1 MAKQMGRPT
10 GRITMSVV
18 KALEPGGV
26 VHDAE
31 MRGFGARRQQDAV
44 SYFVRKRINGALQ
57 RITIGRHGSP
67 WTPETARKE
76 ADKILRDI
84 GGGGNPVE
92 RKRQARIRAGTVAEL
107 AEEFLRIHGT
117 SIKPTTRAVYSFV
130 LNKQILPVL
139 GKRPLAEVTRSDI
152 AKLHADL
159 VDQPRTANHA
169 VAVLSK
175 FIGWSMEMGHMPK
188 KENPAQGLK
197 HYKETKRQRYLSQ
210 AELEALGRALA
221 EGEADNTVNLF
232 VAAAIRLLLLTGAR
246 MNEILTLKWDYVDL
260 GRRRLFLPD
269 SKTGEKA
276 IALNSGSIEI
286 LQTLPRLTGNPYVI
300 VGQRHGQH
308 LVNLR
313 LPWCDICRKAGL
325 KNARIHDLRHSFAS
339 IAVGRGGSL
348 PIIGKLLG
356 HSQPQTT
363 ARYAHIADSPADALA
378 EETGQSISSAMGLK
392 AKV

>member
-31 MRGFGARRQQDAV
+31 MRGFGARRQQDAI

-117 SIKPTTRAVYSFV
+117 SIKPTTRAVYGFV
-130 LNKQILPVL
+130 LNKQILPAL

-175 FIGWSMEMGHMPK
+175 FIGWSMEMGHIPTK
-188 KENPAQGLK
+188 DNPARVSS
-197 HYKETKRQRYLSQ
+197 TTRRQ
-210 AELEALGRALA
+210 
-221 EGEADNTVNLF
+221 
-232 VAAAIRLLLLTGAR
+232 
-246 MNEILTLKWDYVDL
+246 
-260 GRRRLFLPD
+260 
-269 SKTGEKA
+269 
-276 IALNSGSIEI
+276 SGSGISHR
-286 LQTLPRLTGNPYVI
+286 QSWKRLAG
-300 VGQRHGQH
+300 
-308 LVNLR
+308 
-313 LPWCDICRKAGL
+313 PW
-325 KNARIHDLRHSFAS
+325 
-339 IAVGRGGSL
+339 
-348 PIIGKLLG
+348 P
-356 HSQPQTT
+356 
-363 ARYAHIADSPADALA
+363 
-378 EETGQSISSAMGLK
+378 K
-392 AKV
+392 AKPTTPSICSWPPRSGCFC